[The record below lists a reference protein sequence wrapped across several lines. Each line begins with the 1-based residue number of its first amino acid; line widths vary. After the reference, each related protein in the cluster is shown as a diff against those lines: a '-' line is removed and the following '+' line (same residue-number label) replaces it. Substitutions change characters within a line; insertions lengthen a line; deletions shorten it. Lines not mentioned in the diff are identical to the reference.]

1 MGKPGTAGG
10 HGNGYE
16 DCSYFFMQRGGKCDK
31 FRTVRREGRLTEEPA
46 YKEDLDVLVFCSV
59 LYSDKCF

>member
-16 DCSYFFMQRGGKCDK
+16 DCSYFFHAEGRQVRQIQDSQKGGEVNRRTCVQRG
-31 FRTVRREGRLTEEPA
+31 FRCLSFLFRFIFR
-46 YKEDLDVLVFCSV
+46 
-59 LYSDKCF
+59 